1 MCRGSFKHFK
11 FRKMEL
17 VTPEFGLLFWQVLTF
32 LTVLFVLSRFA
43 WKPIMSGLKER
54 EESIENALA
63 EAKKAREEIAGL
75 KADNENLLAEARKE
89 RDKMIQE
96 AQLVSSTMIQEAK
109 DKAGKESQIMITA
122 AKVEIDLS
130 KDAALAELKNY
141 LASTSLVIAEKVIRK
156 NLSDDA
162 AQQALVKEI
171 LSKSS
176 SN

>member
-1 MCRGSFKHFK
+1 
-11 FRKMEL
+11 MEL
-17 VTPEFGLLFWQVLTF
+17 VTPDFGLLFWQVLTF

-89 RDKMIQE
+89 RDKMLQE
-96 AQLVSSTMIQEAK
+96 AQQIAASMVQDAK
-109 DKAGKESQIMITA
+109 DKAGKESQALLNA
-122 AKVEIDLS
+122 AKAEIEIS
-130 KDAALAELKNY
+130 KEAALAELKNY
-141 LASTSLVIAEKVIRK
+141 LASTSLLIAEKVIRK
-156 NLSDDA
+156 NLSGDA
-162 AQQALVKEI
+162 AQQELVKDL